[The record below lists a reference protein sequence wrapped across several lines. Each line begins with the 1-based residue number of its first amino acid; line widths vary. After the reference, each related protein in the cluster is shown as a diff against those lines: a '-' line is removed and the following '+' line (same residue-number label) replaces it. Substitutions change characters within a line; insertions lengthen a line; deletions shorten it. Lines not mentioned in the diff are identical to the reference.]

1 MKTLS
6 KEEKEI
12 IRLIQKKEI
21 TDIYSYVKYFNLGK
35 EVQQFHENIKKEF
48 DKKFEGKTYTIK
60 QPEYDFLENKCIV
73 EKLDNNMCKAKPF
86 LSYEDNPEKQ
96 AICYNGK
103 QITHFYNL
111 TEPTYI
117 CEDIE
122 KILNF
127 ISIWQF
133 LESEHLIIELPKSC
147 EKQDMALFLEQIS
160 YDYVSEDYFLN
171 FAPQS
176 IYEMKFSA
184 ASFMDWRF
192 SLNIHNF
199 EICLPYLQK
208 QIQPTLGLDTFVEKG
223 FKTKSDLIERRNFI
237 IALAGVIVAIV
248 TSGASLIMSFLDNGN
263 TEELNKINNSLQE
276 IRQELNLPEENIEQQ
291 TTQTE
296 ESIQQ

>member
-6 KEEKEI
+6 NEEKEI

-21 TDIYSYVKYFNLGK
+21 TDIYSYVKHFNLGK

-48 DKKFEGKTYTIK
+48 DKKFEGKTYIIK
-60 QPEYDFLENKCIV
+60 QPEYDFHENKCIV

-96 AICYNGK
+96 SICYNGK

-111 TEPTYI
+111 TKPTYI

-147 EKQDMALFLEQIS
+147 EKQDMALFLKQIP
-160 YDYVSEDYFLN
+160 YDYVSKDYLLN
-171 FAPQS
+171 YTPQN
-176 IYEMKFSA
+176 IFEMKFSA
-184 ASFMDWRF
+184 SYFIDWRF
-192 SLNIHNF
+192 DLNIHNF

-208 QIQPTLGLDTFVEKG
+208 QIQPTLGLNTFVKKG
-223 FKTKSDLIERRNFI
+223 FKTKSDFIERRNFI
-237 IALAGVIVAIV
+237 IALAGVIVATV
-248 TSGASLIMSFLDNGN
+248 TSGASLIMSLLDNGN
-263 TEELNKINNSLQE
+263 TEELNKINNSLRE
-276 IRQELNLPEENIEQQ
+276 IRQEFDLPEES
-291 TTQTE
+291 TQ
-296 ESIQQ
+296 